1 MQREIKTGL
10 LMITALGVLAAS
22 AFLVGE
28 KNHLLQ
34 RKNRY
39 FVQFQT
45 VSGLAKGSPVELSG
59 VNVGTVDDV
68 VLPEG
73 VDDEFLTVWISLERR
88 YEDRIRA
95 DSVARIKTIG
105 LLGDKYIEVT
115 SGSQESAV
123 VLSGGQ
129 IQTAPATDVDKLIAS
144 GEDAVENFV
153 AISVSL
159 RGILG
164 RMEAGEGILGQL
176 TTDNEAGERAKEG
189 FLAIVDSLENIVRK
203 IENGE
208 GTLAS
213 LINDG
218 SLASRLHGVV
228 DHIEGILATVD
239 TGEGI
244 LPTLLNDSGTRDRL
258 VETLQSLSDTAG
270 EVASVSA
277 QFSEGEG
284 LLHKLLGDEE
294 YGRKITT
301 DLNDLVENLKR
312 LSEKLDGGNGTLG
325 QFLEN
330 PEAYE
335 ALNDVLVGINES
347 KTLRWLIRNRQKKGI
362 KKRYRA
368 EQSALDAQDESDT
381 SNSST
386 GSTTN

>member
-1 MQREIKTGL
+1 MQREVKIGL
-10 LMITALGVLAAS
+10 LTITALGVLAMS

-28 KNHLLQ
+28 KNHLFQ

-39 FVQFQT
+39 SVQFQT
-45 VSGLAKGSPVELSG
+45 VSGLAKGSPVQLSG
-59 VNVGTVDDV
+59 VNVGTVDGV

-73 VDDEFLTVWISLERR
+73 VDDEHLTVWISVERR
-88 YEDRIRA
+88 YGDRIRA
-95 DSVARIKTIG
+95 DSRARIKTLG

-115 SGSQESAV
+115 SGSRDAV
-123 VLSGGQ
+123 VIPSGGQ
-129 IQTAPATDVDKLIAS
+129 IPAAPATDVDKLIAS

-159 RGILG
+159 RSILG

-189 FLAIVDSLENIVRK
+189 FLAIVASLENIVRK

-218 SLASRLHGVV
+218 SLADRLHGVV

-239 TGEGI
+239 TGEGV
-244 LPTLLNDSGTRDRL
+244 LPTLLNDAATRDQL
-258 VETLQSLSDTAG
+258 LQTLQSLSETAT
-270 EVASVSA
+270 EIASLSA
-277 QFSEGEG
+277 QFNEGEG
-284 LLHKLLGDEE
+284 LLHKLLSDED
-294 YGRKITT
+294 YGREVS
-301 DLNDLVENLKR
+301 NDLRELVDNLKR
-312 LSEKLDGGNGTLG
+312 LSKKLEGGDGTLG
-325 QFLEN
+325 QLLEN

-335 ALNDVLVGINES
+335 ALNDILVGINES
-347 KTLRWLIRNRQKKGI
+347 KMLRWLIRNRQKKGI

-368 EQSALDAQDESDT
+368 EQTILETRDES
-381 SNSST
+381 SAPSLE
-386 GSTTN
+386 

>member
-34 RKNRY
+34 RKNQY

-73 VDDEFLTVWISLERR
+73 VDDEFLTIWISLERR

-115 SGSQESAV
+115 SGSRESAV

-189 FLAIVDSLENIVRK
+189 FLAIVDSLENIVWK

-218 SLASRLHGVV
+218 SLANRLHGVV

-294 YGRKITT
+294 YGRKIST